1 MITGLVC
8 GIVMG
13 DVKTAMEV
21 FSSHPANLYGCIFL
35 QEILD
40 KVLSGLLPLCVV
52 SGVYFY
58 FVKKGMKVTR
68 ALVGLTVILGVLA
81 AIGIL

>member
-1 MITGLVC
+1 M
-8 GIVMG
+8 
-13 DVKTAMEV
+13 
-21 FSSHPANLYGCIFL
+21 

-40 KVLSGLLPLCVV
+40 KVLPGLLPLCVV